1 MTSFPSIISR
11 RRRIRWH
18 GTPNALKDAV
28 FVVVLWASGVLAIGA
43 MAGVLIVLAIGSAPA
58 LSQAGLAA
66 FVLGADWY
74 PTAGEFGLV
83 AMVAATLAVSAGALL
98 VAGPLGILCAVYI
111 RYYAGDLAG
120 AAFRVVLMTLAA
132 IPSVVYGLWGMT
144 VLVPHIAAWQ
154 PPGTSLLAGVV
165 VLSIM
170 VLPTVAVLA
179 EAGLRQLP
187 SSLYL
192 GSLALGCARHA
203 AIKRIV
209 LPSAKGPVAAAC
221 MLGLARALGETMAV
235 LMVVGNAVAM
245 PDSPFAS
252 VRTLPANIAL
262 EMAYAID
269 VHRSALFVSGLVLMA
284 MVGLLLAMRWYWGGP
299 DDPQF

>member
-1 MTSFPSIISR
+1 MTLFQTIISR
-11 RRRIRWH
+11 SHRTRPFR
-18 GTPNALKDAV
+18 GPLAPKDLV

-43 MAGVLIVLAIGSAPA
+43 MAGVLIVLAIGAAPA
-58 LSQAGLAA
+58 LTEAGLAA
-66 FVLGADWY
+66 FMADGDWY

-83 AMVAATLAVSAGALL
+83 AMVAATLAVSAGALA

-111 RYYAGDLAG
+111 RYYAGDVAG

-154 PPGTSLLAGVV
+154 PPGTSLLAGVI

-187 SSLYL
+187 ASLYL

-209 LPSAKGPVAAAC
+209 LPSAKGAVAAAC

-284 MVGLLLAMRWYWGGP
+284 LVGLLLVMRWYWGGA
-299 DDPQF
+299 DAAQS